1 MGQSEWTC
9 RNNEDQWLC
18 ISLGEFWLPSLW
30 AVRAIW
36 MLRLWIRDCRT
47 LFSEDLLN
55 EWMNKSLSQPY
66 PWVWPRR
73 FVKWMDLGGQ
83 SSSLTRTECI
93 SCRARDLLEPQR
105 ISGNSFCG
113 KKQGVLREYIRSS
126 EGKLVSPSAHTP
138 TFQRGGWL
146 EQEPFQ
152 PRGVHV

>member
-1 MGQSEWTC
+1 
-9 RNNEDQWLC
+9 
-18 ISLGEFWLPSLW
+18 
-30 AVRAIW
+30 
-36 MLRLWIRDCRT
+36 
-47 LFSEDLLN
+47 
-55 EWMNKSLSQPY
+55 
-66 PWVWPRR
+66 
-73 FVKWMDLGGQ
+73 MDLGGE

-126 EGKLVSPSAHTP
+126 EGKLVSPSAQAP

-152 PRGVHV
+152 PQGVHV